1 MHSAGRRA
9 VTGGIRVG
17 KETMS
22 AQFVELNREF
32 AVYQADEP
40 SEALAH
46 SSYALTGVG
55 AWRRLTWA
63 NLLEHQLVVVLGE
76 PGSGKSEE
84 LKSQHRK
91 HKGSF
96 LIRLEA
102 LVDQPVRSI
111 LSTDEF
117 DRFEKWRSS
126 DGDAL
131 FLLDAVDESKLR
143 RDDDFASAVECLS
156 KEIGPARS
164 RARFV
169 ITSRVSEWRAET
181 DLSIVSQYLLM
192 EPPKEAV
199 AQHPPTEED
208 SVETEESELSQP
220 PCIVA
225 VLQPLTPQQIQF
237 YVERLGVRDAERFQ
251 EALHKSSAL
260 VFAGRP
266 LDVTHLYAYWQKEQ
280 HLSSLTDLIEFMVTK
295 LLAEVSAKEK
305 LDPLSPEE
313 ARQGAEYLA
322 AAAILCKNLRFEIAD
337 DGHLVDDVRLSPAAV
352 LPDTWQ
358 PKARRALMDR
368 AIFDSASRGTLSFHH
383 RSHVEYLAAR
393 WIERLMENNCGFEDL
408 SELLFA
414 DIDGKTTLRTSLSP
428 VAAWLINGGQEP
440 WRGRLAELILSTA
453 PEIHLQHGDPAALPL
468 QYRRRVLAA
477 IADKYKERRRV
488 GLQVS
493 PDALARLADSGLA
506 NDINAYL
513 ADDSVSDDLK
523 SDLLIVVW
531 EGELLGCVQTA
542 IRLFALPS
550 TSEDLRS
557 YCVLA
562 IRFAGSSEQK
572 VEFAQ
577 IALQVEGLSNAAI
590 GHIFETLYPDS
601 ISAGEALSVLQ
612 KVADVGR
619 YSSEFPDMVERHLAH
634 ALRPDDATVFLR
646 GFLDM
651 VHTPP
656 LGERTELSKQYH
668 WVMSLI
674 PICLATALRVQHI
687 IDTEEN
693 VLLEAVSLIDEGLL
707 HGHIETSGR
716 EISVDVLRE
725 LLREQYSLR
734 RSLFWRRFDQ
744 LERPIRLDALPL
756 YKLNQFNG
764 LVQLHKGDIDWLLR
778 DVEQHSDIVARLV
791 AMTLLLQLLGRN
803 PVSRLLFAPK
813 LKRALVAP
821 ELRSVFVRHLWGSL
835 TWPLVSRWHRHFK
848 HKLLERFWWRLRWR
862 SAVNTYYAVRNR
874 LWLWNNKSDL
884 REGKHPFTLFRLVN
898 ELRSSGETRFS
909 VTAWDK
915 ARAKWG
921 KTIASCIADGCVNA
935 WQGYMPEL
943 PHEHKTPN
951 VTNGHVVV
959 GLVGLQTLWQRKL
972 LDFACLSKLNVER
985 AVRYAC
991 NELNGFPEWFFDLA
1005 NARATDVEAVLIEAI
1020 SAEFL
1025 YPDSR
1030 AQVHEVLAKL
1040 AGAPV
1045 VPTAAGGALSRVLDR
1060 GDPLNCRVLE
1070 QVLTVIYRA
1079 GAVESIKLRPLVAN
1093 RIGSYQTD
1101 RVQWALWMGAWLR
1114 VDALPALRYLK
1125 SVLAQKSQEQADSA
1139 MEQLCAN
1146 LSVQPG
1152 RRPVP
1157 ERPSFLEPQALAIL
1171 IPLIHAHVRL
1181 AEDIDR
1187 NNKGVYSPTARDNA
1201 QDLRRRLWESLRSD
1215 ETGEADMALRK
1226 FLSEPVL
1233 SEQRD
1238 WILSILDER
1247 QGKLADPVRW
1257 YAEDVRTF
1265 ARIFRREP
1273 RSDYQ
1278 LFRLVSRLLRNFK
1291 NEVERSESAANRRQL
1306 REGDLENVFRGLLAR
1321 KLDAQS
1327 LKWFSVT
1334 EESEADLEQRPD
1346 LRIERAG
1353 LNPLPL
1359 EVKLVSLRH
1368 WTVAKLLERLENQL
1382 VGQYLR
1388 PENIRFGIYIVG
1400 TTSPTRRWEHA
1411 GRYID
1416 FNELVSLLQTSALEL
1431 TRERCHEVHGLEVI
1445 ALDFSDPREREMEA

>member
-1 MHSAGRRA
+1 MDS
-9 VTGGIRVG
+9 
-17 KETMS
+17 K
-22 AQFVELNREF
+22 FVELNREF
-32 AVYQADEP
+32 GLYQADEP

-46 SSYALTGVG
+46 STYTLAGIG
-55 AWRRLTWA
+55 AWHRLTWA

-84 LKSQHRK
+84 LKAQHRQ
-91 HKGSF
+91 HEGSF

-102 LVDQPVRSI
+102 LVGQPVRNI
-111 LSTDEF
+111 LSADEF
-117 DRFEKWRSS
+117 DRFEKWRSG

-131 FLLDAVDESKLR
+131 FLLDAVDESKLQ
-143 RDDDFASAVECLS
+143 RDDDFASAVERLS

-169 ITSRVSEWRAET
+169 VTSRVSEWRAQT
-181 DLSIVSQYLLM
+181 DLNIVTQYLLA

-199 AQHPPTEED
+199 VQDSPAADD
-208 SVETEESELSQP
+208 SVETVQSEPSQP
-220 PCIVA
+220 PSIVA
-225 VLQPLTPQQIQF
+225 VLQPLTPRQVKL
-237 YVERLGVRDAERFQ
+237 YVEQLGARDAEQFQ
-251 EALHKSSAL
+251 EALQKSNAL

-266 LDVTHLYAYWQKEQ
+266 LDVTHLYAYWQKEH
-280 HLSSLTDLIEFMVTK
+280 HLSSLTDVIEFMVTK

-305 LDPLSPEE
+305 RDPLSPEE
-313 ARQGAEYLA
+313 ARQGVEYLA
-322 AAAILCKNLRFEIAD
+322 AAAILCKNLRFDIPD
-337 DGHLVDDVRLSPAAV
+337 DGHLVSDARLSPAAV
-352 LPDTWQ
+352 LPETWQ
-358 PKARRALMDR
+358 PSARRALMNR

-414 DIDGKTTLRTSLSP
+414 DIDGKTTLRTSLAP
-428 VAAWLINGGQEP
+428 VAAWLMNTGQEP

-453 PEIHLQHGDPAALPL
+453 PEIHLRHGDPAALPL

-493 PDALARLADSGLA
+493 PDALARLADSGLS

-513 ADDSVSDDLK
+513 TDDSVSDDLK
-523 SDLLIVVW
+523 SDLLMVVW
-531 EGELLGCVQTA
+531 EGELVGCVPTA

-562 IRFAGSSEQK
+562 IRFAGGSEQK

-577 IALQVEGLSNAAI
+577 IALQVDGLSNTAI

-651 VHTPP
+651 AHTPP
-656 LGERTELSKQYH
+656 LAERTELSTRYH

-674 PICLATALRVQHI
+674 PICLAAALRVQHA
-687 IDTEEN
+687 IDTEED

-716 EISVDVLRE
+716 EISVGGLRE

-734 RSLFWRRFDQ
+734 RSLFWRRFAQ

-764 LVQLHKGDIDWLLR
+764 LVQLHKGDIDWLLT
-778 DVEQHSDIVARLV
+778 DVEQRNDIVARLV
-791 AMTLLLQLLGRN
+791 AMSMLLQLLAQN
-803 PVSRLLFAPK
+803 HVSRLLFGPK
-813 LKRALVAP
+813 LRRALLVP
-821 ELRSVFVRHLWGSL
+821 ELGSVFVKHLWGSL
-835 TWPLVSRWHRHFK
+835 SWPLVSRWHRHFK
-848 HKLLERFWWRLRWR
+848 HKLLDHWWWRLRWR
-862 SAVNTYYAVRNR
+862 SVFDKYRTVRNR
-874 LWLWNNKSDL
+874 LWLWSHKSGL
-884 REGKHPFTLFRLVN
+884 RKGKYPFALLQLVN
-898 ELRSSGETRFS
+898 EIRSTGGTRFS
-909 VTAWDK
+909 ITAWDK

-921 KTIASCIADGCVNA
+921 RTIALCIADGCVNA
-935 WQGYMPEL
+935 WQEYMPEL

-951 VTNGHVVV
+951 VTNGRVIV
-959 GLVGLQTLWQRKL
+959 GLVGLQTLRQRKL
-972 LDFACLSKLNVER
+972 LDFASLSKLNVER

-991 NELNGFPEWFFDLA
+991 NELNGFPEWFFELA
-1005 NARATDVEAVLIEAI
+1005 NARAADVEAVLIEAI

-1030 AQVHEVLAKL
+1030 TQVHEVLAKL

-1045 VPTAAGGALSRVLDR
+1045 VTIAAGRALSRVLDR
-1060 GDPLNCRVLE
+1060 GDPLNSRVLE
-1070 QVLTVIYRA
+1070 QVLTGVYRA
-1079 GAVESIKLRPLVAN
+1079 GADESTKLRTLAPN
-1093 RIGSYQTD
+1093 RIGSYQTEQP
-1101 RVQWALWMGAWLR
+1101 QWTLWMGAWLR
-1114 VDALPALRYLK
+1114 VDALPALRHLK
-1125 SVLAQKSQEQADSA
+1125 SVLARESEEQADSA
-1139 MEQLCAN
+1139 MEQLCAH
-1146 LSVQPG
+1146 LSGQPG
-1152 RRPVP
+1152 RRQLP
-1157 ERPSFLEPQALAIL
+1157 ELPSFLEPQSLAIL
-1171 IPLIHAHVRL
+1171 VPLIHAHVRP

-1187 NNKGVYSPTARDNA
+1187 NNKGTYSPTTRDNA

-1215 ETGEADMALRK
+1215 ETGKADSVLQQ
-1226 FLSEPVL
+1226 FLSESVL
-1233 SEQRD
+1233 NEQRD

-1257 YAEDVRTF
+1257 DAEDVRTF
-1265 ARIFRREP
+1265 ARIFRHEP

-1306 REGDLENVFRGLLAR
+1306 REGDLENVFRGLLQR
-1321 KLDAQS
+1321 KLDEHS

-1346 LRIERAG
+1346 LRVERTG

-1359 EVKLVSLRH
+1359 EIKLANLKH
-1368 WTVAKLLERLENQL
+1368 WTIAKLLERLENQL

-1388 PENIRFGIYIVG
+1388 PENIRFGIYVVG
-1400 TTSPTRRWEHA
+1400 TTSPTRRWEYD
-1411 GRYID
+1411 GRRID
-1416 FNELVSLLQTSALEL
+1416 FNELVSLLQTRALEL
-1431 TRERCHEVHGLEVI
+1431 AAERSHKVHGLEVI
-1445 ALDFSDPREREMEA
+1445 GIDFSDPRERGG